1 MIHWPAVCTQT
12 YVNLFTLCRCDWSL
26 WGQSLRRLQGELN
39 LSYPKVLKTSLYIFS
54 CHSWVLSRFSRPLPA
69 PLSLPLLLRRLLLP
83 SFASTNLQ
91 SLILLPPHIFLP
103 PPLDVCNPLILFIS
117 HAFGFLSFFLRY
129 HCLLL
134 TPFPTLA
141 FFLPLFSLTTQHPSL
156 LLSNHCYPPQSVII
170 QSLLPCPP
178 PPHSVSFSSAC
189 DLSSPLQLFSSRL
202 LSPSFYLSVKHNLSS
217 HSFIV
222 AILRSSPDLSVLVHM
237 PSESDITWLDVY
249 RLSTGITAL
258 LMFLLGV
265 INASVPGSLGQYLL
279 NYSGSDIAI

>member
-69 PLSLPLLLRRLLLP
+69 PSSLPLLLRRLLLP

-141 FFLPLFSLTTQHPSL
+141 FFCLCSLLQPSIHPFFCPITVIHHSLSSSSHYYPAPPPTLCLSHPPVTFLPLFSCSHHGCSPPPFIC
-156 LLSNHCYPPQSVII
+156 LSNII
-170 QSLLPCPP
+170 CLLIP
-178 PPHSVSFSSAC
+178 SS
-189 DLSSPLQLFSSRL
+189 SLFSALRL
-202 LSPSFYLSVKHNLSS
+202 IFLYL
-217 HSFIV
+217 FICH
-222 AILRSSPDLSVLVHM
+222 LRA
-237 PSESDITWLDVY
+237 T
-249 RLSTGITAL
+249 
-258 LMFLLGV
+258 
-265 INASVPGSLGQYLL
+265 
-279 NYSGSDIAI
+279 

>member
-1 MIHWPAVCTQT
+1 M
-12 YVNLFTLCRCDWSL
+12 
-26 WGQSLRRLQGELN
+26 RLGSF
-39 LSYPKVLKTSLYIFS
+39 LSSSAIIASFS
-54 CHSWVLSRFSRPLPA
+54 HLS
-69 PLSLPLLLRRLLLP
+69 RLLL
-83 SFASTNLQ
+83 
-91 SLILLPPHIFLP
+91 FLP
-103 PPLDVCNPLILFIS
+103 VLSCN
-117 HAFGFLSFFLRY
+117 
-129 HCLLL
+129 
-134 TPFPTLA
+134 LA
-141 FFLPLFSLTTQHPSL
+141 SIPS
-156 LLSNHCYPPQSVII
+156 SV
-170 QSLLPCPP
+170 QSLLSTIVCHHPVIITLPL
-178 PPHSVSFSSAC
+178 PHSVSFSSAC

>member
-1 MIHWPAVCTQT
+1 M
-12 YVNLFTLCRCDWSL
+12 
-26 WGQSLRRLQGELN
+26 RLGSF
-39 LSYPKVLKTSLYIFS
+39 LSSSAIIASFS
-54 CHSWVLSRFSRPLPA
+54 HLS
-69 PLSLPLLLRRLLLP
+69 RLLLF
-83 SFASTNLQ
+83 FASALSCNLA
-91 SLILLPPHIFLP
+91 SI
-103 PPLDVCNPLILFIS
+103 
-117 HAFGFLSFFLRY
+117 
-129 HCLLL
+129 
-134 TPFPTLA
+134 
-141 FFLPLFSLTTQHPSL
+141 PS
-156 LLSNHCYPPQSVII
+156 SV
-170 QSLLPCPP
+170 QSLLSTIVCHHPVIITLPP

>member
-1 MIHWPAVCTQT
+1 M
-12 YVNLFTLCRCDWSL
+12 
-26 WGQSLRRLQGELN
+26 RLGSF
-39 LSYPKVLKTSLYIFS
+39 LSSSAIIASFS
-54 CHSWVLSRFSRPLPA
+54 HLS
-69 PLSLPLLLRRLLLP
+69 RLLLF
-83 SFASTNLQ
+83 FASVLSCNLASIPSSVQ
-91 SLILLPPHIFLP
+91 SLLSTIVCHHPVIITLPPH
-103 PPLDVCNPLILFIS
+103 
-117 HAFGFLSFFLRY
+117 
-129 HCLLL
+129 
-134 TPFPTLA
+134 PT
-141 FFLPLFSLTTQHPSL
+141 
-156 LLSNHCYPPQSVII
+156 
-170 QSLLPCPP
+170 

>member
-1 MIHWPAVCTQT
+1 M
-12 YVNLFTLCRCDWSL
+12 
-26 WGQSLRRLQGELN
+26 RLGSF
-39 LSYPKVLKTSLYIFS
+39 LSSSAIIASFS
-54 CHSWVLSRFSRPLPA
+54 HLSRLLPFFASVLSCNLASI
-69 PLSLPLLLRRLLLP
+69 P
-83 SFASTNLQ
+83 S
-91 SLILLPPHIFLP
+91 
-103 PPLDVCNPLILFIS
+103 
-117 HAFGFLSFFLRY
+117 
-129 HCLLL
+129 
-134 TPFPTLA
+134 
-141 FFLPLFSLTTQHPSL
+141 
-156 LLSNHCYPPQSVII
+156 SV
-170 QSLLPCPP
+170 QSLLSTIVCHHPVIITLP

-217 HSFIV
+217 HSFIA

>member
-1 MIHWPAVCTQT
+1 M
-12 YVNLFTLCRCDWSL
+12 
-26 WGQSLRRLQGELN
+26 RLGSF
-39 LSYPKVLKTSLYIFS
+39 LSSSAIIASFS
-54 CHSWVLSRFSRPLPA
+54 HLS
-69 PLSLPLLLRRLLLP
+69 RLLLF
-83 SFASTNLQ
+83 FASVLSCNLA
-91 SLILLPPHIFLP
+91 SI
-103 PPLDVCNPLILFIS
+103 
-117 HAFGFLSFFLRY
+117 
-129 HCLLL
+129 
-134 TPFPTLA
+134 
-141 FFLPLFSLTTQHPSL
+141 PS
-156 LLSNHCYPPQSVII
+156 SV
-170 QSLLPCPP
+170 QSLLSTIVCHHPVIITLP

-217 HSFIV
+217 HSFIA

-265 INASVPGSLGQYLL
+265 INASVPRSLGQYLL